1 MTALSEMTEYMA
13 KQLNDHES
21 QQRGLEQRTY
31 YSWTEAHL
39 IDGLTLAGSYLYALK
54 PDIFA
59 QEQCVKLGADGCLI
73 NLKAD
78 CGNILRIVGVNGDCG
93 NAYEAE
99 KKKKSLSSLLKPR
112 CVRQSH
118 SEFESFPYETLSEGI
133 FSFRKPL
140 KKGSIVTFL
149 CAAYTDINN
158 VDDSFINEYRSFLIN
173 FALWQMLLTDNESRS
188 NPARWASYYQ
198 GATQFIALKF
208 RTEFD
213 LLEDQA
219 YSHNNLQ
226 PKQ

>member
-31 YSWTEAHL
+31 YSWTEPHL
-39 IDGLTLAGSYLYALK
+39 VESLTIAGSYLYALK

-59 QEQCVKLGADGCLI
+59 QEQCVKLDSDSCII
-73 NLKAD
+73 NLKPD
-78 CGNILRIVGVNGDCG
+78 CDNVLRIIGVNGGCG
-93 NAYEAE
+93 NAYEAD
-99 KKKKSLSSLLKPR
+99 KKKKSLASLLKPR

-118 SEFESFPYETLSEGI
+118 SDFDSFPYETLAEGI
-133 FSFRKPL
+133 FSFQNTLR
-140 KKGSIVTFL
+140 KGSTVTFL
-149 CAAYTDINN
+149 CASYIDINN
-158 VDDSFINEYRSFLIN
+158 VEDSFINEYKSFLIN
-173 FALWQMLLTDNESRS
+173 FALWQLLLTDNESRS
-188 NPARWASYYQ
+188 NPLRWASYYQ
-198 GATQFIALKF
+198 AATQFIALKF

-226 PKQ
+226 PK